1 MCQNIHTH
9 IYTEHIR
16 THAYTRT
23 RAHTHTHTYTH
34 THAARH
40 MAGNEGH
47 TGPLLPRHIRRA
59 FQQLEL
65 AEKGP
70 PRKQPR
76 KRMFK
81 S

>member
-1 MCQNIHTH
+1 
-9 IYTEHIR
+9 
-16 THAYTRT
+16 
-23 RAHTHTHTYTH
+23 
-34 THAARH
+34 